1 MIQLAYFFAVLL
13 GFAHYFSESFCLK
26 SKSFGGASKVVSL
39 FAGISVTYILLDLF
53 PSFSEQVLPLNKL
66 LFLSLLS
73 GVVIF
78 HVVERVTYLYGPK
91 DKIMR
96 DIALEQST
104 TFFIYH
110 VLVGIALVGFVK
122 LGLYKATLFFIPIF
136 LYSLIGSLI
145 TKPPKDKS
153 WRLFLASGA
162 FIGVVIATAFY
173 PNINPFVQL
182 SLLGFVIGSLFYI
195 VLRHSIPSTNESQP
209 FYFLAGS
216 IIYSALIIFGWL
228 S

>member
-1 MIQLAYFFAVLL
+1 MIHLAYFFAVLL
-13 GFAHYFSESFCLK
+13 GFAHYYSKQFCL
-26 SKSFGGASKVVSL
+26 SCRAFGGASKIVSL

-66 LFLSLLS
+66 LFLSLLA

-78 HVVERVTYLYGPK
+78 HVVEKATYLYASK
-91 DKIMR
+91 DKVMK

-110 VLVGIALVGFVK
+110 VLVGITLVSFIE

-136 LYSLIGSLI
+136 LYALISPLI
-145 TKPPKDKS
+145 TKPPKYESAK
-153 WRLFLASGA
+153 LFLASGA
-162 FIGVVIATAFY
+162 LIGVIIAAVLY
-173 PNINPFVQL
+173 PTINPFIEL
-182 SLLGFVIGSLFYI
+182 SLLGFVIGALFYI
-195 VLRHSIPSTNESQP
+195 VLRHSIPSTKEGQP
-209 FYFLAGS
+209 FYFLAGA
-216 IIYSALIIFGWL
+216 IIYTGLILWGWF